1 MTDAETVRR
10 VLLAV
15 TDTSPIETLWQ
26 SLVEAVADGRADV
39 VTLFVRDEHWRR
51 AASLGFTRE
60 ISRLS
65 GSQAAFTHRRA
76 RQVSMAAAVRVQ
88 QQLQQLAAETRLK
101 LEFEVVSEQEGDE
114 LARRERH
121 ILLIR

>member
-1 MTDAETVRR
+1 MSDAETIRR

-15 TDTSPIETLWQ
+15 TETSPIESLWQ
-26 SLVEAVADGRADV
+26 SLVDAVEDGRAEI
-39 VTLFVRDEHWRR
+39 VTVFVRDEQWRR
-51 AASLGFTRE
+51 AASLPFTRE

-76 RQVSMAAAVRVQ
+76 RQVSLEAAVRVQ
-88 QQLQQLAAETRLK
+88 RQLQQLAEEMRLE
-101 LEFEVVSEQEGDE
+101 LEFEVVSDQEGAE

-121 ILLIR
+121 LLLVR